1 MKSFVLATLIVVSLF
16 APTAWASDDGQTQ
29 PRLTYN
35 DRVFPNTSADIIGTT
50 NGTGNIKG
58 ISCKSFNLSRGK
70 INIFV
75 NGGSAQ
81 VLDIEPGLY
90 PADSNGENF
99 TGWIPLNV
107 RFTTSIRVQLEKQA
121 GSGTGTL
128 GCVVSWAL
136 D

>member
-29 PRLTYN
+29 PRLNYG
-35 DRVFPNTSADIIGTT
+35 DRTSPNTSTDIIGTT
-50 NGTGNIKG
+50 NGAGNIKG
-58 ISCKSFNLSRGK
+58 IYCSGFNLSRGR

-81 VLDIEPGLY
+81 VLAIEPV
-90 PADSNGENF
+90 PFPVDDNGAYI

-107 RFTTSIRVQLEKQA
+107 RFTSSIRVQLEKQT
-121 GSGTGTL
+121 GSGTGIL
-128 GCVVSWAL
+128 GCLVSWGL

>member
-1 MKSFVLATLIVVSLF
+1 MKSFVLATLIVISLF

-29 PRLTYN
+29 PRLTYAE
-35 DRVFPNTSADIIGTT
+35 RVSPNTSIDIIGTT
-50 NGTGNIKG
+50 NGAGNIKG
-58 ISCKSFNLSRGK
+58 IYCKSINFSRGK

-81 VLDIEPGLY
+81 VLEIEPGLY
-90 PADSNGENF
+90 PADSNGDYF
-99 TGWIPLNV
+99 TGWIPFNV

-121 GSGTGTL
+121 GSGTGIL
-128 GCVVSWAL
+128 GCQVSWGL